1 MGSAPGVAE
10 PGLVEPEPV
19 EPGGGGSVTQPCG
32 GGAKKVGGV
41 CGSRVGATTAVPQRA
56 QNRAPLT
63 TDSPQEMQNIR
74 IDSDPQNIPSLA
86 EGGGTHI
93 SG

>member
-1 MGSAPGVAE
+1 
-10 PGLVEPEPV
+10 
-19 EPGGGGSVTQPCG
+19 
-32 GGAKKVGGV
+32 
-41 CGSRVGATTAVPQRA
+41 VGATRAVPQRA